1 MANITKID
9 GIAERII
16 ERMIRENK
24 AIVDIYI
31 ELNRSHIISRQTI
44 LNYCRKK
51 GFILKDKRKDTKNEE
66 VNLKFINICKDA
78 IAKKEKIKL
87 NEIIR
92 ELDLSSGG
100 AQKLLNKHNL
110 RDAIRSKQDA
120 IAQDRILSLDTAQSR
135 LPEESGNVIGFENSK
150 YKIQTEDGFIYYK
163 TSAKLWQGD
172 PRGKCGT
179 KLSLDF
185 IKNKLSEHG
194 YILVEESYSI
204 KRLALKAV
212 CKKCGKERIN
222 RFSNFFAQDCP
233 TCNNIGISKTEIAIK
248 DWIDFLGFK
257 SERYRFKGKTKGKEI
272 DIYIPELNLGIEYCG
287 LYWHKESNLH
297 RAGGGQRS
305 HIDKMRMAEENGI
318 RLITIFEDEWRDRQ
332 NQIKNFLKSVL
343 KKNEHTIYAR
353 KCEIRAIQDPD
364 IAKNFLNE
372 NHIQGK
378 AKHVMSFGLYYNNEL
393 VAVMTGSKHHRI
405 NDERKTLILNRLA
418 FKDGYNIVGGASR
431 LLKALEISAKSCG
444 FDKIISW
451 SDNRWSQ
458 GNVYKKLGFML
469 INEYRQD
476 YSYVYQEGS
485 IQRRIQ
491 KQACKKADLARKGA
505 IGNTENEMA
514 KSIGYERIWDCGKKV
529 WQKDLVN
536 VSYGS

>member
-1 MANITKID
+1 MPNITKLNEDVIK
-9 GIAERII
+9 II
-16 ERMIRENK
+16 ERMSKEGYTLIEITKEINK
-24 AIVDIYI
+24 TWIMSRGVITNFC
-31 ELNRSHIISRQTI
+31 NRNGII
-44 LNYCRKK
+44 LNKWKTKENTNKYDKLIEISEEAYK
-51 GFILKDKRKDTKNEE
+51 NNTKIILKH
-66 VNLKFINICKDA
+66 ICKELGLHA
-78 IAKKEKIKL
+78 GNSKEFLI
-87 NEIIR
+87 
-92 ELDLSSGG
+92 
-100 AQKLLNKHNL
+100 QKGLESVL
-110 RDAIRSKQDA
+110 RTHQEAALIDKT
-120 IAQDRILSLDTAQSR
+120 LSLESAQSR
-135 LPEESGNVIGFENSK
+135 IPDGSGKIVGFENGK
-150 YKIQTEDGFIYYK
+150 YKIEAEDGSFYYK
-163 TSAKLWQGD
+163 ISSKLYQGN
-172 PRGKCGT
+172 PKNKCGSIVSLKEIED
-179 KLSLDF
+179 KLDKLGYTL
-185 IKNKLSEHG
+185 IK
-194 YILVEESYSI
+194 ESYSI
-204 KRLALKAV
+204 KRHSLKAV

-248 DWIDFLGFK
+248 DWIDSLGFK

-353 KCEIRAIQDPD
+353 KCEVRAIQDPD

-444 FDKIISW
+444 FDKIVSW

-458 GNVYKKLGFML
+458 GNVYKKLGFTL

-476 YSYVYQEGS
+476 YSYVYQEGP